1 MLKKLQERWHVN
13 GWNLL
18 LIIATFAI
26 GGSLCGFLGRR
37 LLLLTNLEK
46 GVVWITLYLILI
58 TLLWPICVLLVSIP
72 LGQFSFFKGY
82 IQRVWNKVSGKRRN
96 RRDERKLKIA
106 IFASGAGTNAGKII
120 ERFKKNAATRIAL
133 VVSNKPGAGVTQVA
147 KDNNIELLLIDKNYL
162 SKDAFVDEL
171 KKRKIDFIILAGF
184 LLKLSPSL
192 IQAYPKKIINLH
204 PALLPAYG
212 GQGMYGMRVHEAVIK
227 NKEKQSG
234 ITIHFADE
242 LYDHG
247 EIIFQSTCDISPTDT
262 AETLSLKI
270 QQLEHT
276 HFPEVAEQVLQ
287 KQNQR

>member
-18 LIIATFAI
+18 LIIATFAV

-46 GVVWITLYLILI
+46 GVVWIILYLILV
-58 TLLWPICVLLVSIP
+58 TLLWPICVILVSIP
-72 LGQFSFFKGY
+72 LGQFPFFKAY
-82 IQRVWNKVSGKRRN
+82 IRKVWNKVSGKRRD
-96 RRDERKLKIA
+96 RRDQRKLRIA

-120 ERFKKNAATRIAL
+120 ERFKKNEAIGIAL
-133 VVSNKPGAGVTQVA
+133 VVSNKPGAGVIQVA
-147 KDNNIELLLIDKNYL
+147 KDNDIELLLIDKNYL
-162 SKDAFVDEL
+162 SKDAFADEL

-184 LLKLSPSL
+184 LLKLPPAL
-192 IQAYPKKIINLH
+192 VQAYPKKIINLH

-212 GQGMYGMRVHEAVIK
+212 GQGMYGMRVHEAVIN

-247 EIIFQSTCDISPTDT
+247 EIIFQSTCDIHPTDT

-270 QQLEHT
+270 QQLEHA